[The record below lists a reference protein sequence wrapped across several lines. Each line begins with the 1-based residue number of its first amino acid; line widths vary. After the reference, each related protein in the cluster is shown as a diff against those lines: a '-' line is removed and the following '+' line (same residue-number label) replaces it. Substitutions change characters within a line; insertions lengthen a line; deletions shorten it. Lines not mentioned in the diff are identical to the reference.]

1 MSIFNM
7 HVKYSIFLVCVN
19 MIQLVFS
26 FANSILT
33 HKTNL
38 VENMKWFICSLRRP
52 HS

>member
-7 HVKYSIFLVCVN
+7 HVKYSLFLVRVN
-19 MIQLVFS
+19 MIQIVFS

-33 HKTNL
+33 YKTNL

-52 HS
+52 KS